1 MEKKDLVSRVK
12 EMYHKSNDFVKFNRR
27 LVVSEL
33 STLVTG
39 PVSAEA
45 TDLFTDNDLIIK
57 VVPDIFVSGHT
68 HKGGVLYYKN
78 ILLLSTTCWEIV
90 TVLSAAS
97 VIGKK
102 YDVIKK
108 FNATKKTNLI
118 KI

>member
-45 TDLFTDNDLIIK
+45 TDLFTDNDLIISAGSNLGDSLGYWTTYTFMLYHDK
-57 VVPDIFVSGHT
+57 NNKFIETLEDLAYL
-68 HKGGVLYYKN
+68 VLY
-78 ILLLSTTCWEIV
+78 LL
-90 TVLSAAS
+90 
-97 VIGKK
+97 
-102 YDVIKK
+102 
-108 FNATKKTNLI
+108 
-118 KI
+118 